1 MAEGEAMAVQES
13 ESMAVE
19 EGQINGCR
27 IVTACEATVNRL
39 NTSPYN
45 TFLAVS
51 LLFQLCV

>member
-27 IVTACEATVNRL
+27 VVTACEATVNRL

-45 TFLAVS
+45 TFLAIS